1 MEPGTTAT
9 IVVVGLTLIIMTI
22 FGGGLYMLIRF
33 AFPMF
38 DVDEDEDEPTMTEL
52 YTLTERFAKAQQDI
66 NDRTV
71 NIVQNQ
77 QKLIAE
83 LKIRLDKL
91 TEEK

>member
-38 DVDEDEDEPTMTEL
+38 DVDEDEPTMAEL